1 MICKF
6 DDKINNIME
15 GLINNKFPGGW
26 GVAVRFSEK
35 IYDEL
40 ERIFFDNNCLNIFY
54 FNIFIKEI
62 LPEDL
67 VIYIAKMFYN
77 LFIDNQRLQEANETA
92 LDYFETCIPQM
103 ILNFS
108 ALAEKFELSKESS
121 NHFIDKGFVLNA
133 ECYTSSRNIIENHAS
148 LSSEETYKYLKIILN
163 LGVRIYD
170 ILSWDIFE
178 VGHMKNE
185 KF

>member
-40 ERIFFDNNCLNIFY
+40 ERIFFNNNCLNIFY

-77 LFIDNQRLQEANETA
+77 LFIDNQRLQEANEAA
-92 LDYFETCIPQM
+92 LDYFNGCIPQM
-103 ILNFS
+103 NLNFC
-108 ALAEKFELSKESS
+108 A
-121 NHFIDKGFVLNA
+121 NKGFVLNA